1 MNLKL
6 VLHIQ
11 SVKQLLSRKAP
22 DGAFLMEEIEEM
34 EKVNVIGAGLAGV
47 EATYQLVR
55 QGIPVRLYE
64 MRPVKTT
71 DAHKTD
77 YFAELVCSNSL
88 RADGLNNAVGVLKEE
103 MQMND
108 SVIMKFARLHQVP
121 SGGSLAVDRIGFS
134 KAVTE
139 FISSHPLVEVVHQ
152 EVTDIPQG
160 PTIIASGPLTSEP
173 LSQAIKDLLQE
184 DYFYFYDAAAP
195 IITKESINF
204 DIAYFKSRYDK
215 GNAEYINCPMDEE
228 QFDCFYEALINAE
241 VVKPKEHEEKFFEGC
256 MPFEEIARRGK
267 QTLLFGPMKPVG
279 LEKDGGKRSHAVVQL
294 RQDNAVGTLYNIVG
308 FQTHLKWGEQER
320 IIHMIPGLENA
331 HIVRYGVMHRNS
343 FICSPRYLK
352 PTYQFVG
359 REDLFFAGQ
368 MTGVEGYVESAQSGM
383 VAGMNMARYLLQKEL
398 LVFPRE
404 TVMGALAYYIT
415 HGSETDFQPMKAN
428 FGILPDF
435 PTRIKKKERKQAY
448 ATRAIEVMKEFINNE

>member
-1 MNLKL
+1 
-6 VLHIQ
+6 
-11 SVKQLLSRKAP
+11 
-22 DGAFLMEEIEEM
+22 M

-47 EATYQLVR
+47 EAVHQLIK

-64 MRPVKTT
+64 MRPVKMT
-71 DAHKTD
+71 DAHESE

-88 RADGLNNAVGVLKEE
+88 RADGLGNAVGVLKEE
-103 MQMND
+103 MRMNE
-108 SVIMKFARLHQVP
+108 SIIMKFAEEHRVP
-121 SGGSLAVDRIGFS
+121 AGGSLAVDRIGFS

-139 FISSHPLVEVVHQ
+139 YISTHPLVEVIHEEVHS
-152 EVTDIPQG
+152 IPLG

-173 LSQAIKDLLQE
+173 LSRSIQDLLNE

-195 IITKESINF
+195 IVTKESINF
-204 DIAYFKSRYDK
+204 EIAYYKSRYDK
-215 GNAEYINCPMDEE
+215 GDAEYINCPMTEE
-228 QFDCFYEALINAE
+228 QFDLFYDALMNAE
-241 VVKPKEHEEKFFEGC
+241 VVKPKDYEEKFFEGC
-256 MPFEEIARRGK
+256 MPFEEMARRGK

-308 FQTHLKWGEQER
+308 FQTHLKWPEQDR

-331 HIVRYGVMHRNS
+331 KIVRYGVMHRNC

-352 PTYQFVG
+352 PTYQFIE

-383 VAGMNMARYLLQKEL
+383 VAGMNMVRYLHNQEL

-404 TVMGALAYYIT
+404 TVMGSLAYYIT
-415 HGSETDFQPMKAN
+415 HGDETNFQPMKAN
-428 FGILPDF
+428 FGILPDLAI
-435 PTRIKKKERKQAY
+435 RVKKKERKDAY
-448 ATRAIEVMKEFINNE
+448 ATRAIKKMKE